1 MKKRPSLLPFFIA
14 LAVLSLASNMAH
26 PVTPTYIAERGLSS
40 PMFGYAFSGAM
51 LTMFLTAP
59 LYGKLCNY
67 IPTRTV
73 LFFSVLGYAV
83 GQFFFFLAQSDAAM
97 FLARVFAGLFAAGM
111 WTGALNYTV
120 NTSDPEDRRKN
131 LTIYTTVQTVVS
143 ALGYFLGGMLGEIKT
158 EVSLIAQVATIVV
171 SAFLFRFL
179 CADDTPFKHRP
190 EEPLRIKDVNPFGAF
205 VDVKRYVTAML
216 VLLFIITALTNIG
229 QATFEQEF
237 NYYIKDHFGLTSGYN
252 GAFKAVI
259 ALVCF
264 VVNLTVSMRLMKKT
278 NINYTALP
286 VILCC
291 VVPLGLIL
299 LFDNV
304 IPFAVM
310 DVTFYGFN
318 AIRTPILQNQITEN
332 TSAQYSNNAMGF
344 YQSMMY
350 LGNFV
355 GGMCAGAL
363 YTANKRLPF
372 VLAFA
377 AFCIAAVFTVLS
389 VRTYKKEHPES
400 GMFLK
405 PHQPRRQK

>member
-1 MKKRPSLLPFFIA
+1 MKKAHLRFFIA

-67 IPTRTV
+67 LPTRTV
-73 LFFSVLGYAV
+73 LFFSTLGYGV
-83 GQFFFFLAQSDAAM
+83 GQFFFFLARSDAAM

-120 NTSDPEDRRKN
+120 NTSDPDDRRKN
-131 LTIYTTVQTVVS
+131 LTIYTTIQTVVS

-158 EVSLIAQVATIVV
+158 EIALISQVSTIVLA
-171 SAFLFRFL
+171 AFLFRLL
-179 CADDTPFKHRP
+179 CIDDTPYKHRP
-190 EEPLRIKDVNPFGAF
+190 EAPLRIKDINPFGAF
-205 VDVKRYVTAML
+205 IDVKKYVSGML
-216 VLLFIITALTNIG
+216 VLLFVITALTNIG

-237 NYYIKDHFGLTSGYN
+237 NYYIMDHFGLTSGYN
-252 GAFKAVI
+252 GAFKAAI

-264 VVNLTVSMRLMKKT
+264 LVNLTVSMRLMQRT

-299 LFDNV
+299 LFDNIV
-304 IPFAVM
+304 PFAVM
-310 DVTFYGFN
+310 DITFYGFN

-332 TSAQYSNNAMGF
+332 APAQYSNNAMGF

-355 GGMCAGAL
+355 GGMSAGAL
-363 YTANKRLPF
+363 YTAGKRLPF
-372 VLAFA
+372 ALAFT
-377 AFCIAAVFTVLS
+377 AFCIAAVFTLLS
-389 VRTYKKEHPES
+389 VRTYKKEHP
-400 GMFLK
+400 GTGLLLRK
-405 PHQPRRQK
+405 